1 MKIKVD
7 FSLTVYNINIE
18 QNKTHSDHMEVLI
31 MDERFNG
38 SNNDNFMDSM
48 TGRDDTQ
55 YTAMPTDDRE
65 IFSQSDIGN
74 DHIMPSENSPV
85 EDNVHSKETTGS
97 DSAYSFD
104 INNSVSRYNPYS
116 YSDSPRAKPSH
127 TEYNSLS
134 QQQQPAVAP
143 AVITPKKKKNRRPL
157 FAVLAICASLIISGG
172 SFYAG
177 VRYVDDHSTAAVT
190 ATTASDSKSSTPV
203 IGNTTT
209 VSVSSDS
216 EEVTSTI
223 TDVVDNAMPSMVAIN
238 TIVEQTMDDYGYF
251 NYFFGGG
258 YGGQTYE
265 SSASGSGIIIGQNE
279 DELLIV
285 TNYHVIEDAKEI
297 AIEFIDGQSYSAEVK
312 GTASENDLA
321 VVSVKLSDIS
331 ADTLE
336 QIKVATLG
344 DSTTLKLGEPAIA
357 IGNSLG
363 YGQSVTVGYIS
374 ATERTIQISDKT
386 MTLIQTDAA
395 INPGNS
401 GGALLNIKG
410 EVIGINSAKLSDTS
424 VEGTGYA
431 IPISDAAPIINDLM
445 SSTYVSDEEKPYLGI
460 YGSSVPETY
469 QTRFNWPA
477 GAYVSRVLSN
487 SPAELAGIQS
497 GDIITAIDD
506 SEITGMEDLEKILAD
521 HKVGDKISITVART
535 DSKGNVKT
543 GTLTA
548 TLIAKSESDDM
559 TVG

>member
-1 MKIKVD
+1 
-7 FSLTVYNINIE
+7 
-18 QNKTHSDHMEVLI
+18 
-31 MDERFNG
+31 MDERFYDF
-38 SNNDNFMDSM
+38 NNKNNTENNPDLTAAHS
-48 TGRDDTQ
+48 TVSDDTQ
-55 YTAMPTDDRE
+55 EIILDAEAMSMQDFEDNDSAAEKASAADTLYQDDRINSE
-65 IFSQSDIGN
+65 RSYDSMNGTAFRSPYNYSDTVQTQ
-74 DHIMPSENSPV
+74 PSRE
-85 EDNVHSKETTGS
+85 
-97 DSAYSFD
+97 SF
-104 INNSVSRYNPYS
+104 NPYAQTKRS
-116 YSDSPRAKPSH
+116 FVPSQPQA
-127 TEYNSLS
+127 
-134 QQQQPAVAP
+134 QQQLQPSLP
-143 AVITPKKKKNRRPL
+143 AAEKPKKKKNRRPL

-172 SFYAG
+172 SFYGG
-177 VRYVDDHSTAAVT
+177 VRYVEDNNKAAAQTVQ
-190 ATTASDSKSSTPV
+190 TTNITSTPV
-203 IGNTTT
+203 IANTNTVTT
-209 VSVSSDS
+209 SSDS
-216 EEVTSTI
+216 GEVSSTI
-223 TDVVDNAMPSMVAIN
+223 TEVVENAMPSMVAIN
-238 TIVEQTMDDYGYF
+238 TIIEQTMDDYGYF

-279 DELLIV
+279 EELLIV

-297 AIEFIDGQSYSAEVK
+297 AIEFIDGESYSAEVK

-331 ADTLE
+331 AATLGK
-336 QIKVATLG
+336 IKVAVLG

-374 ATERTIQISDKT
+374 ATERTVQISDKT

-445 SSTYVSDEEKPYLGI
+445 SSTHVSDEEKPYLGI

-469 QTRFNWPA
+469 QTKFGWPA
-477 GAYVSRVLSN
+477 GAYVSRVLSD
-487 SPAELAGIQS
+487 SPAELAGLQS

-506 SEITGMEDLEKILAD
+506 KKVDSMDDLETILSD
-521 HKVGDKISITVART
+521 HKVGDKINITIART
-535 DSKGNVKT
+535 DSKGNVKS
-543 GTLTA
+543 GTVTA
-548 TLIAKSESDDM
+548 TLIAKSESDSM

>member
-216 EEVTSTI
+216 EEVPSTI

>member
-1 MKIKVD
+1 
-7 FSLTVYNINIE
+7 
-18 QNKTHSDHMEVLI
+18 
-31 MDERFNG
+31 MDERING
-38 SNNDNFMDSM
+38 YENDSFMNKM
-48 TGRDDTQ
+48 TGSDDIE
-55 YTAMPTDDRE
+55 YTSPAGNDRE
-65 IFSQSDIGN
+65 IQA
-74 DHIMPSENSPV
+74 HSPFEDNYVDV
-85 EDNVHSKETTGS
+85 EDKRSEDTVSAPKENIGASGEYRS
-97 DSAYSFD
+97 DVRFHDTYNYAGYTEPKPESG
-104 INNSVSRYNPYS
+104 IYNPYS
-116 YSDSPRAKPSH
+116 QAPKVPAAVPVKPKKQKNH
-127 TEYNSLS
+127 R
-134 QQQQPAVAP
+134 PVF
-143 AVITPKKKKNRRPL
+143 AVI
-157 FAVLAICASLIISGG
+157 AICASLIISGG

-177 VRYVDDHSTAAVT
+177 VRYADDDKTSVVTSTVSNETKNTVSTVANT
-190 ATTASDSKSSTPV
+190 ATLA
-203 IGNTTT
+203 
-209 VSVSSDS
+209 VSSDS
-216 EEVTSTI
+216 DQVNSTI
-223 TDVVDNAMPSMVAIN
+223 TEVVENAMPSMVAIN
-238 TIVEQTMDDYGYF
+238 TIIEQTMNDYGYF
-251 NYFFGGG
+251 NYFFGDN

-279 DELLIV
+279 EELLIV

-297 AIEFIDGQSYSAEVK
+297 AIEFIDGQSYTAEVK

-336 QIKVATLG
+336 KIKVATLG
-344 DSTTLKLGEPAIA
+344 DSNALKLGEPAIA

-445 SSTYVSDEEKPYLGI
+445 SSTHVSDEEKPYLGI

-469 QTRFNWPA
+469 QTRFGWPA

-506 SEITGMEDLEKILAD
+506 SSVEGMEDLEAILAE

-535 DSKGNVKT
+535 DSRGNVKT

-548 TLIAKSESDDM
+548 TLIAKSERDEM

>member
-1 MKIKVD
+1 
-7 FSLTVYNINIE
+7 
-18 QNKTHSDHMEVLI
+18 

-38 SNNDNFMDSM
+38 SNNDNIMDSM

-74 DHIMPSENSPV
+74 DHIMPSENSSV
-85 EDNVHSKETTGS
+85 EDNVYSKETTGS

-116 YSDSPRAKPSH
+116 YSDSPRTKPSR

-134 QQQQPAVAP
+134 QQQPAVAP

-445 SSTYVSDEEKPYLGI
+445 NSTYVSDEEKPYLGI